1 MTSFTRKRMQNP
13 FKKNTTSYHD
23 WEVLKDLKWHC
34 TKCELKSGQAKTW
47 QVWRQEK
54 GIQLDK
60 DEKGNWFKT
69 IQCPTC
75 GIKTVHRKLKSLEI
89 LDETKSR
96 SGISQYL
103 ARRVKQVYNN
113 EDALFL
119 REFSSRELEVDHKF
133 PQIRWKT
140 DEEEN
145 KTSMSETEIKEKFIL
160 LTRSNNLLKSRQCE
174 RCFKEGKRGHFPGI
188 YFWYEGNE
196 KWNGMDKYDKNGCVG
211 CFWYDPYKW
220 REELNK
226 LIK

>member
-1 MTSFTRKRMQNP
+1 MAKEEMTNP
-13 FKKNTTSYHD
+13 FKEGTTSHHD

>member
-1 MTSFTRKRMQNP
+1 MNP
-13 FKKNTTSYHD
+13 FKEGTTSHYD

-145 KTSMSETEIKEKFIL
+145 KTSMSEEEIKEKFIL
-160 LTRSNNLLKSRQCE
+160 LTRSNNLWKSRQCE
-174 RCFKEGKRGHFPGI
+174 KCFKERIRGSFPGI
-188 YFWYEGNE
+188 NFWYQGTEEWQGKNQ
-196 KWNGMDKYDKNGCVG
+196 YDEDGCVG
-211 CFWYDPYKW
+211 CFWYNPYKW

-226 LIK
+226 IVNNKI

>member
-1 MTSFTRKRMQNP
+1 METNP
-13 FKKNTTSYHD
+13 FKKGTTSYHD
-23 WEVLKDLKWHC
+23 WEILKDLQWHC
-34 TKCELKSGQAKTW
+34 TKCELQSGQAKTW

-60 DEKGNWFKT
+60 DEKGNWYKNVL
-69 IQCPTC
+69 CSTC

-96 SGISQYL
+96 SGISSYL
-103 ARRVKQVYNN
+103 ARKVKNFYNN
-113 EDALFL
+113 EEAVFL
-119 REFSSRELEVDHKF
+119 REFSPRELEVDHKF
-133 PQIRWKT
+133 PQIRWKS

-145 KTSMSETEIKEKFIL
+145 KSSMTNDEIKQKFIL

-174 RCFKEGKRGHFPGI
+174 KCVKIGIRGNFPGI

-196 KWNGMDKYDKNGCVG
+196 NWNGKDKYDENGCIG

-226 LIK
+226 KVNNN